1 MHQPL
6 DVFFRGLAGAHQVP
20 QLPGGALG
28 HQALEFLQE
37 AQVRGLAGVRDEAED
52 GAVDVPLHRIQDP
65 PGEVA
70 AERLA
75 FLVDVRVVAAAEV
88 DALEGALPLGG
99 GGEHL
104 LQRHAPVRLHD
115 EGVAGREFLDVR
127 GTHAEH
133 RGQGRA
139 FARHRDGLGGLEPEC
154 GADAIAVAEDERIA
168 VADDSAQDV
177 AAVEA
182 LGGVAQDAR
191 DVHLR
196 GDDGCEIAA
205 FQVPEAAGA
214 GGGGQELMLAVDEV
228 PDLLE
233 DHAGVGVAD
242 RVDAELHQPPEQV
255 PRVGQVEVAGEHQ
268 VAARHV
274 AAAQVRMA
282 EFAAGTRVRAVAEV
296 ADHHFAEVRD
306 ATLELRGVE
315 ATQVLGCQL
324 VGRPHGLGEDP
335 LDRRP
340 LRGAH
345 AVDERLACRHV
356 ALDHADAGA
365 VLSAV
370 VLLLH
375 QEVEPAHGPQ
385 RVAELRLEPFDRLLQ
400 PDHCKAAFVGQAVAH
415 GVVRGFEA

>member
-1 MHQPL
+1 MV
-6 DVFFRGLAGAHQVP
+6 D
-20 QLPGGALG
+20 LPVHGI
-28 HQALEFLQE
+28 
-37 AQVRGLAGVRDEAED
+37 ED
-52 GAVDVPLHRIQDP
+52 A

-75 FLVDVRVVAAAEV
+75 FLIDVRVVAAAEV
-88 DALEGALPLGG
+88 DALEGALPLGRR
-99 GGEHL
+99 GEHL
-104 LQRHAPVRLHD
+104 LERDAAVRLHD
-115 EGVAGREFLDVR
+115 EGVAGREFLHVR
-127 GTHAEH
+127 GTNAED

-139 FARHRDGLGGLEPEC
+139 LARHGDRLGGLEPEC
-154 GADAIAVAEDERIA
+154 GADAIAVAQYEGVA

-196 GDDGCEIAA
+196 GDDGCEVAA
-205 FQVPEAAGA
+205 LEIPEAAGA
-214 GGGGQELMLAVDEV
+214 GGGSQELMLAVDEV
-228 PDLLE
+228 PDLLQ

-242 RVDAELHQPPEQV
+242 GIDADLHQPPEQV

-282 EFAAGTRVRAVAEV
+282 EFAAGTRVRAVTEV

-315 ATQVLGCQL
+315 ATKILGCQL

-335 LDRRP
+335 LDRRA
-340 LRGAH
+340 LRRAH

-365 VLSAV
+365 VLPAV

-385 RVAELRLEPFDRLLQ
+385 RVAELRLEPLDRLLQ

-415 GVVRGFEA
+415 VVVRGREA